1 MKRLA
6 IIVLAGS
13 TLALGGCDIF
23 DPKVDSPFSGKPVN
37 EAGLAREIRAEEAKA
52 KAEADAKLAEAAEQV
67 RQAKAR
73 LIGTN
78 IALQQKAS
86 VTAAEIQATAAT
98 VEFET
103 GAKLEGAKAAAEA
116 ASKAL
121 ADRLTLINQQG
132 DDAFTLIEEKRQ
144 KIAGIGGF
152 IANIPGIK
160 QAAGTAG
167 IDLQSLLAIGLGG
180 STLYAARRAAKN
192 GQAASNERV
201 EAERK
206 ASLSYDQG
214 VADERARQD
223 AAREREHAAWD
234 ASRLELHQLQAPAI
248 PRPA

>member
-6 IIVLAGS
+6 LIVLCAGS
-13 TLALGGCDIF
+13 ALALTGCDIF

-98 VEFET
+98 VEFEM

-121 ADRLTLINQQG
+121 SDRLALINQQADG
-132 DDAFTLIEEKRQ
+132 AYQAIDDKKAAF
-144 KIAGIGGF
+144 GGV
-152 IANIPGIK
+152 
-160 QAAGTAG
+160 
-167 IDLQSLLAIGLGG
+167 IGLVANNPIVKSTDALTGG
-180 STLYAARRAAKN
+180 ALTGLL
-192 GQAASNERV
+192 GQAGAWVGRSV
-201 EAERK
+201 GPRK
-206 ASLSYDQG
+206 
-214 VADERARQD
+214 R
-223 AAREREHAAWD
+223 HD
-234 ASRLELHQLQAPAI
+234 ASW
-248 PRPA
+248 

>member
-6 IIVLAGS
+6 LIALLAGS
-13 TLALGGCDIF
+13 ALALTGCELL

-103 GAKLEGAKAAAEA
+103 GAKIEGAKAAAEA
-116 ASKAL
+116 AAKAL
-121 ADRLTLINQQG
+121 GDRLALIHEQAG
-132 DDAFTLIEEKRQ
+132 GAMDAIDAKRQ
-144 KIAGIGGF
+144 QYGGIVSAVANNPFVKTADGASGGL
-152 IANIPGIK
+152 I
-160 QAAGTAG
+160 T
-167 IDLQSLLAIGLGG
+167 SLI
-180 STLYAARRAAKN
+180 
-192 GQAASNERV
+192 AASGVTGWAVRS
-201 EAERK
+201 AGSRK
-206 ASLSYDQG
+206 RHDQSYDQG
-214 VADERARQD
+214 VADEKARQEQ
-223 AAREREHAAWD
+223 ARERENAAWNE
-234 ASRLELHQLQAPAI
+234 ARLDLHQLQAPSIVKPVA
-248 PRPA
+248 PAAA

>member
-13 TLALGGCDIF
+13 ALALGGCDIF

-103 GAKLEGAKAAAEA
+103 GAKLDGAKAAAEA

-121 ADRLTLINQQG
+121 GERLALINQQADG
-132 DDAFTLIEEKRQ
+132 AFQAIDDKKAAYGGVVGLVANNPLTKSADAVTGGALTGLLGLAGGWLGRSAGSRKRHDASWEE
-144 KIAGIGGF
+144 G
-152 IANIPGIK
+152 
-160 QAAGTAG
+160 
-167 IDLQSLLAIGLGG
+167 
-180 STLYAARRAAKN
+180 YAKAK
-192 GQAASNERV
+192 AEADALMAS
-201 EAERK
+201 K
-206 ASLSYDQG
+206 D
-214 VADERARQD
+214 
-223 AAREREHAAWD
+223 AAWD
-234 ASRLELHQLQAPAI
+234 AAQLALHQLQAPSI
-248 PRPA
+248 VKPAAPAA